1 MVGLVACYASTLQG
15 MAAQWWNDEDMG
27 HGFLVPAVALWI
39 VWRERTRWR
48 TLPLRSSWAG
58 LAVILFAALAQ
69 SAGALGG
76 GLFLKSVAFLLS
88 IAGLILWF
96 GGAELLRAWAFPLA
110 LLGFMLPK
118 LAIVYNQVT
127 LPLQLLATK
136 IAGAMLTLAG
146 YAVIREGNILDVRG
160 HQVSVAEA
168 CDGIRYLLPLAF
180 LALVF
185 AYLAGS
191 KAWMRALV
199 MVCAIPIAIIANALR
214 VAISGWSPALA
225 EGTPHQLAG
234 GAIFLACLAALV
246 LFHRL
251 VTSFHAHPA

>member
-1 MVGLVACYASTLQG
+1 
-15 MAAQWWNDEDMG
+15 
-27 HGFLVPAVALWI
+27 
-39 VWRERTRWR
+39 
-48 TLPLRSSWAG
+48 
-58 LAVILFAALAQ
+58 
-69 SAGALGG
+69 
-76 GLFLKSVAFLLS
+76 
-88 IAGLILWF
+88 
-96 GGAELLRAWAFPLA
+96 
-110 LLGFMLPK
+110 
-118 LAIVYNQVT
+118 
-127 LPLQLLATK
+127 
-136 IAGAMLTLAG
+136 
-146 YAVIREGNILDVRG
+146 
-160 HQVSVAEA
+160 
-168 CDGIRYLLPLAF
+168 
-180 LALVF
+180 VF